1 MSNFLYSAGGFIVAL
16 GILVT
21 VHEFGHFW
29 VARRLGVKVLK
40 FSIGFGRTIWSRKS
54 GPDEIEYAVGILPL
68 GGYVKML
75 DSSEGDVSAAEQ
87 GRAFDHQPIWKRTL
101 VVLAGPGAN
110 FLFAIVAYWLVFSI
124 GTQGLR
130 PVIGSVVPD
139 SPAAI
144 AGFQKGDEIV
154 AINGRP
160 NRSWSDQRLWLF
172 ERVLAEQPI
181 VFTVRSPGLAEKEL
195 TIRPHNLSAT
205 LADGSVMSRG
215 LGLLPYSPPVPAIV
229 GKVIPGS
236 PAERAGLLTGDR
248 ILKINTVKITE
259 WQKLQRIVADHPGQ
273 PVHLEIGRQGQII
286 PATLTPERLEID
298 GKVIGRVGIQR
309 KSVQIPSDM
318 VVNLRLPVTQALQ
331 KSVETTWLMS
341 ALTLRM
347 MGMMIMQ
354 EVSPKTLSGP
364 LTIAQYAGQT
374 AQIGVQQFLLFLAV
388 VSVSLGV
395 LNLLPVPVL
404 DGGHLLYYTA
414 ELISGGPLPA
424 RVIFWSQQ
432 VGIALLLGLMSLAF
446 YNDIVR
452 LVQ

>member
-1 MSNFLYSAGGFIVAL
+1 MSNFLYSTGGFIVAL

-29 VARRLGVKVLK
+29 VARRLGIKVLK
-40 FSIGFGRTIWSRKS
+40 FSIGFGRSIWTRKA
-54 GPDEIEYAVGILPL
+54 GPDQIEYAVGILPL

-75 DSSEGDVSAAEQ
+75 DSTEGEVAPEERE
-87 GRAFDHQPIWKRTL
+87 RAFDHQPIWKRTL

-110 FLFAIVAYWLVFSI
+110 FLFAIIAYWLVFAI

-130 PVIGSVVPD
+130 PVVGRVIPG

-144 AGFQKGDEIV
+144 AGFQKGDEII
-154 AINGRP
+154 AINGRR

-172 ERVLAEQPI
+172 DDVIGEQP
-181 VFTVRSPGLAEKEL
+181 VLFTVRSSDRKER
-195 TIRPHNLSAT
+195 TLSVRANNIEDT

-215 LGLLPYSPPVPAIV
+215 LGLLPYSPPVPALV
-229 GKVIPGS
+229 DKVQQDS
-236 PAERAGLLTGDR
+236 PAARAGLLPGDL
-248 ILKINTVKITE
+248 IVKINTTVITN
-259 WQKLQRIVADHPGQ
+259 WFKLQQLIAGYPDQSIQVQ
-273 PVHLEIGRQGQII
+273 VERQGQLFKL
-286 PATLTPERLEID
+286 TLTPDSVEVAGR
-298 GKVIGRVGIQR
+298 VIGRVGIQR
-309 KSVQIPSDM
+309 KSVQIPADM
-318 VVNLRLPVTQALQ
+318 MVNLRLPVFQALQ
-331 KSVETTWLMS
+331 KSFETTWLMS

-347 MGMMIMQ
+347 MGLMIMQ
-354 EVSPKTLSGP
+354 KVSPKTLSGP

-374 AQIGVQQFLLFLAV
+374 AQIGLQQFLLFLAV

-414 ELISGGPLPA
+414 EAISGGPLPTQ
-424 RVIFWSQQ
+424 VIFWSQQ
-432 VGIALLLGLMSLAF
+432 LGIVLLLGLMSLAF

-452 LVQ
+452 LIQ

>member
-1 MSNFLYSAGGFIVAL
+1 MTNFLYSTGGFIVAL

-29 VARRLGVKVLK
+29 VARKLGIKVLK
-40 FSIGFGRTIWSRKS
+40 FSIGFGRTIWSRTT
-54 GPDEIEYAVGILPL
+54 GPDQIEYAIGILPL

-75 DSSEGDVSAAEQ
+75 DSTEGDVTPQEC

-110 FLFAIVAYWLVFSI
+110 FLFAVLAYWLVFII

-130 PVIGSVVPD
+130 PIVGAVEPG

-144 AGFQKGDEIV
+144 AGFEKGDEII

-172 ERVLAEQPI
+172 DGALDEQPI
-181 VFTVRSPGLAEKEL
+181 VFTVRSADQQQ
-195 TIRPHNLSAT
+195 RQLSVRVNNIAAT

-215 LGLLPYSPPVPAIV
+215 LGLQPYRPPVPAEID
-229 GKVIPGS
+229 KVFPDSPGQ
-236 PAERAGLLTGDR
+236 RAGLLSGDR
-248 ILKINTVKITE
+248 ITKINTLKVDDWFAVQQTIAANPG
-259 WQKLQRIVADHPGQ
+259 VALTIE
-273 PVHLEIGRQGQII
+273 VSRQGQLL
-286 PATLTPERLEID
+286 ALQLTPDAVEVN
-298 GKVIGRVGIQR
+298 GKTIGRVGIQR
-309 KSVQIPSDM
+309 KAVRMPDDMMVNLSLPILPALKKSVQ
-318 VVNLRLPVTQALQ
+318 
-331 KSVETTWLMS
+331 TTWLMS

-347 MGMMIMQ
+347 MGLMILQ
-354 EVSPKTLSGP
+354 KVSPKTLSGP

-374 AQIGVQQFLLFLAV
+374 AQIGLQQFLLFLAV

-404 DGGHLLYYTA
+404 DGGHLLYYMA
-414 ELISGGPLPA
+414 EIITGGPLPNQ
-424 RVIFWSQQ
+424 VIYWGQQ
-432 VGIALLLGLMSLAF
+432 VGIVLLLGLMSLAF